1 MIYTING
8 QQFYTIQEFCAKIQ
22 REIPTVRHLLFDGNV
37 VRKMHYIRDR
47 SKIFIP
53 VEEYY
58 GFPHVNS
65 GKQYYGLDIY
75 HYNDK
80 GERVLC
86 KQCTY
91 DTPCEAAKKAEEWHG
106 ANEAPESGR

>member
-1 MIYTING
+1 MKYTIDG
-8 QQFYTIQEFCAKIQ
+8 HEYYTIQEFCSIIK
-22 REIPTVRHLLFDGNV
+22 REIPTVRHLLLDGNT

-53 VEEYY
+53 VEELT

-65 GKQYYGLDIY
+65 GRQSYGLDIY
-75 HYNDK
+75 HFDEN
-80 GERVLC
+80 GNRFLC

-91 DTPCEAAKKAEEWHG
+91 NTEVCENARKARDWKKE
-106 ANEAPESGR
+106 